1 MDDIERAVDD
11 GVNAYKALTKDSRTL
26 PAGGATEI
34 ELAHRLAAFGR
45 KQTGLDQYAIEKFAR
60 ALEVVPRTLAEN
72 AGLNA
77 TDVVYNLYAAHAN
90 GETAAG
96 VDVTHEAQWC
106 DLQAKESI
114 ADVYLVKWWALKLA
128 TEAVCTVLR
137 VDQIIMAKQAGGPK
151 GGGPGGDED

>member
-1 MDDIERAVDD
+1 MNHWIIVPVLLPMLAGAVLL
-11 GVNAYKALTKDSRTL
+11 VL
-26 PAGGATEI
+26 
-34 ELAHRLAAFGR
+34 
-45 KQTGLDQYAIEKFAR
+45 
-60 ALEVVPRTLAEN
+60 EN

-151 GGGPGGDED
+151 GVPGGDED